1 MTQVLHWDIM
11 DVEHESERDRR
22 TRDRKKQFVKLHIK
36 TISGGNPIKETKSQ
50 KRIISLKF
58 RDGTLLQF
66 KSNQK

>member
-1 MTQVLHWDIM
+1 M
-11 DVEHESERDRR
+11 R
-22 TRDRKKQFVKLHIK
+22 VKEIGELEIGKNSLLNCIK

-66 KSNQK
+66 KSN